1 MKGYIYRC
9 APVTAAQLL
18 DLIKQQVGL
27 PCWHF
32 SGTHLWQAPALTAL
46 GYSAQIDG
54 DVNSDFGHA
63 FSQQAEVRW
72 KRLADDAFDVLILSE
87 QPRTIPGARTLASDW
102 EVREHP
108 QRPLIQSGKRQRLV
122 YYTYHAP
129 NGAAQFTR
137 YLAGETK

>member
-9 APVTAAQLL
+9 APITAAQLR
-18 DLIKQQVGL
+18 DLITQQVGL
-27 PCWHF
+27 PCWYF

-46 GYSAQIDG
+46 ERSAQID
-54 DVNSDFGHA
+54 VNRDFGHA

-72 KRLADDAFDVLILSE
+72 KQLDSDAFDVLILSE
-87 QPRTIPGARTLASDW
+87 RALTIPGARTLASAW

-108 QRPLIQSGKRQRLV
+108 QRPLIQSGKRQQLV

-137 YLAGETK
+137 YIAGEIK

>member
-18 DLIKQQVGL
+18 DLIRQQVGGL

-32 SGTHLWQAPALTAL
+32 SGTHLWQVPALKAL
-46 GYSAQIDG
+46 EYSAQI

-63 FSQQAEVRW
+63 FNQQAEVRW
-72 KRLADDAFDVLILSE
+72 KRLDDDAFDVLILSE
-87 QPRTIPGARTLASDW
+87 QAPTIPGAHTLASDW

-108 QRPLIQSGKRQRLV
+108 QRPLIQSGKRSSINYL
-122 YYTYHAP
+122 TYHAP
-129 NGAAQFTR
+129 NGAVVFTR
-137 YLAGETK
+137 YTEVKS